1 VSLVASS
8 ASAVLSAVAL
18 LFLIV
23 CLFARRGQ
31 GAWTAGEHSSS
42 LGFEEL
48 CGSGSVLR
56 GPPIATALLL
66 ALLLAL
72 VHLVI
77 VFSGRE
83 TATVARA
90 LDLTVLIAL
99 LCNGGTEGQAEEDWQ
114 AVMNAKCRD
123 LDRQSKSKCK
133 TEAKWKPLCL
143 DSGELNGKYQKLTLI

>member
-1 VSLVASS
+1 M
-8 ASAVLSAVAL
+8 
-18 LFLIV
+18 IIK
-23 CLFARRGQ
+23 
-31 GAWTAGEHSSS
+31 T
-42 LGFEEL
+42 
-48 CGSGSVLR
+48 
-56 GPPIATALLL
+56 L